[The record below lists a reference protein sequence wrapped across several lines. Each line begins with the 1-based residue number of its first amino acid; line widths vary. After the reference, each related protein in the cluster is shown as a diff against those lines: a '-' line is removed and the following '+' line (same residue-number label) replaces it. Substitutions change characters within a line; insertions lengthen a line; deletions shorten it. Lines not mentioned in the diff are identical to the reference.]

1 MSQYQGDAIIRTTT
15 PLSDAGESTCEGGGN
30 NNSSSTED
38 TLQQQQQQMNNNG
51 GGTTSQSSNINVN
64 NNNHMT
70 KAAHDAIFGRPGSTV
85 SHRTTPPISNVALS
99 STQHLL
105 TTQDVNNG
113 DELDRTWPTAR
124 SSQIR
129 DAINSQQQHNAQGN
143 GRSPRLIPHLP
154 PSNNV
159 PPTHI
164 GGSLAQQQQP
174 VAPPTALSIMRRRR
188 SNSNE
193 LSNSLSKSKSREKM
207 NLSRSRDRL
216 SLSTSSGRNREA
228 EKKNETFT
236 LDGSGSGGKP
246 PKSSTTAAATSQ
258 EQQQQRLQTLQNQQ
272 QQIYDSMMAAAAA
285 NQQQTAMRYNASLH
299 STIGGYPMG
308 TPTQLTHPSVT
319 MELIAR
325 DRARW
330 EADYY
335 NNHNQM
341 DYEYNMDYGRSHQG
355 RGDSMSTPGG
365 RVMQPQTPQGS
376 YQPVRNQ
383 QRGTSSSMPYVGI
396 GSTSSPQRGRV
407 LQERDYK
414 NGRVW
419 QEDDHTTRTFS
430 STSRSPKPE
439 RRQSGKTSNRE
450 RDEQE
455 DQVETDVESPKLPPV
470 PKLREDSEAALPSQY
485 SQQGT
490 LPQGLLQ
497 GHRGVPQGR
506 GGDVPMNDYSQYHPS
521 AGMIPPS
528 YYQANLPST
537 PVRNRERQISD
548 ISSVAGS
555 VGGPVPVVYPDG
567 TYGLIYPPTPGGST
581 VGYELAQNPGL
592 YQYDPRQMQQQG
604 VMPWMNP
611 HLYPIPT
618 QASNRVANE
627 EISHAKEG
635 EAVSNAAAASSN
647 DHAPS
652 SNPRASLRSSRRR
665 SNPSRSVSFSNLEIR
680 TYETIL
686 GDNPSCSAGPS
697 LSIGWRYDPNHDS
710 ISIDDYEAH
719 QARINGLPPG
729 STYACRP
736 EELVLH
742 RSEREDI
749 LLSSGYTRQDFV
761 ESIRSMKKIKSKR
774 RQTVNNLPVM
784 YFEERVESA
793 KRTLRRF
800 FKRTQRTRHI
810 YEDWKEKSVQGR

>member
-1 MSQYQGDAIIRTTT
+1 
-15 PLSDAGESTCEGGGN
+15 
-30 NNSSSTED
+30 
-38 TLQQQQQQMNNNG
+38 
-51 GGTTSQSSNINVN
+51 
-64 NNNHMT
+64 
-70 KAAHDAIFGRPGSTV
+70 
-85 SHRTTPPISNVALS
+85 
-99 STQHLL
+99 
-105 TTQDVNNG
+105 
-113 DELDRTWPTAR
+113 
-124 SSQIR
+124 
-129 DAINSQQQHNAQGN
+129 
-143 GRSPRLIPHLP
+143 
-154 PSNNV
+154 
-159 PPTHI
+159 
-164 GGSLAQQQQP
+164 
-174 VAPPTALSIMRRRR
+174 
-188 SNSNE
+188 
-193 LSNSLSKSKSREKM
+193 
-207 NLSRSRDRL
+207 
-216 SLSTSSGRNREA
+216 
-228 EKKNETFT
+228 
-236 LDGSGSGGKP
+236 
-246 PKSSTTAAATSQ
+246 
-258 EQQQQRLQTLQNQQ
+258 
-272 QQIYDSMMAAAAA
+272 
-285 NQQQTAMRYNASLH
+285 
-299 STIGGYPMG
+299 
-308 TPTQLTHPSVT
+308 
-319 MELIAR
+319 
-325 DRARW
+325 
-330 EADYY
+330 
-335 NNHNQM
+335 
-341 DYEYNMDYGRSHQG
+341 
-355 RGDSMSTPGG
+355 
-365 RVMQPQTPQGS
+365 
-376 YQPVRNQ
+376 
-383 QRGTSSSMPYVGI
+383 
-396 GSTSSPQRGRV
+396 

-430 STSRSPKPE
+430 SASRSPKPE
-439 RRQSGKTSNRE
+439 RKQSGKTSNRE
-450 RDEQE
+450 KGEQE
-455 DQVETDVESPKLPPV
+455 EQIENDVESLKLPPV
-470 PKLREDSEAALPSQY
+470 PKLREDSDALPPQY

-506 GGDVPMNDYSQYHPS
+506 GGDVPVNEYSQYHPS
-521 AGMIPPS
+521 AGMIPSS

-592 YQYDPRQMQQQG
+592 YQYDPRQLQQQG

-627 EISHAKEG
+627 DISRVKES
-635 EAVSNAAAASSN
+635 ETVSNDAAAPSN
-647 DHAPS
+647 DHAPVS
-652 SNPRASLRSSRRR
+652 SNARTSLRSSRPR

-686 GDNPSCSAGPS
+686 GDNPSCSGGPS

-710 ISIDDYEAH
+710 LSIDDYEAH

-742 RSEREDI
+742 RSEREEI

-793 KRTLRRF
+793 NRTLRRF

>member
-1 MSQYQGDAIIRTTT
+1 
-15 PLSDAGESTCEGGGN
+15 
-30 NNSSSTED
+30 
-38 TLQQQQQQMNNNG
+38 
-51 GGTTSQSSNINVN
+51 
-64 NNNHMT
+64 
-70 KAAHDAIFGRPGSTV
+70 
-85 SHRTTPPISNVALS
+85 
-99 STQHLL
+99 
-105 TTQDVNNG
+105 
-113 DELDRTWPTAR
+113 
-124 SSQIR
+124 
-129 DAINSQQQHNAQGN
+129 
-143 GRSPRLIPHLP
+143 LP
-154 PSNNV
+154 PSNNNI

-164 GGSLAQQQQP
+164 GGSLAQQHQS

-216 SLSTSSGRNREA
+216 SLSTSSGRNREV

-236 LDGSGSGGKP
+236 LDGGSGKP
-246 PKSSTTAAATSQ
+246 PKSSTTAATTSHEQ
-258 EQQQQRLQTLQNQQ
+258 QQQQRLHTLQNQQ

-335 NNHNQM
+335 NNNNQGGTAAM
-341 DYEYNMDYGRSHQG
+341 EYEYNMDYGRSHHQG
-355 RGDSMSTPGG
+355 SVVQS
-365 RVMQPQTPQGS
+365 QQQGS

-396 GSTSSPQRGRV
+396 GSSSPQRGRV

-439 RRQSGKTSNRE
+439 RKQSGKTSNRE
-450 RDEQE
+450 EKDERE
-455 DQVETDVESPKLPPV
+455 EQVENDVESPKLPPV
-470 PKLREDSEAALPSQY
+470 PKLREDSDALPPQY

-506 GGDVPMNDYSQYHPS
+506 GGDVPVNEYSQYHPS
-521 AGMIPPS
+521 AGMIPSS
-528 YYQANLPST
+528 YYQATNLPST
-537 PVRNRERQISD
+537 PVRNRERQMSD

-592 YQYDPRQMQQQG
+592 YQYDPRQMQQG
-604 VMPWMNP
+604 IMPWMNP

-618 QASNRVANE
+618 QSSNRVANE
-627 EISHAKEG
+627 DISRAKGDET
-635 EAVSNAAAASSN
+635 ASN
-647 DHAPS
+647 DAAPSNEQAPVS
-652 SNPRASLRSSRRR
+652 SNPRVSLRASRPR

-686 GDNPSCSAGPS
+686 GDNPSCSGGPS

-742 RSEREDI
+742 RSEREEI

-793 KRTLRRF
+793 NRTLRRF

>member
-38 TLQQQQQQMNNNG
+38 TLQQQQQQMNNNV
-51 GGTTSQSSNINVN
+51 GGTSSQSSNINVN
-64 NNNHMT
+64 NNMT
-70 KAAHDAIFGRPGSTV
+70 KAAHDAIFGRPGSTA
-85 SHRTTPPISNVALS
+85 SLRTTPPISYVALS
-99 STQHLL
+99 SHSQHLL

-129 DAINSQQQHNAQGN
+129 DAINSQQQHGNTQGGN

-154 PSNNV
+154 PSNV

-164 GGSLAQQQQP
+164 GGSLAQQQQQL

-193 LSNSLSKSKSREKM
+193 LSNSLSRSKSREKM

-216 SLSTSSGRNREA
+216 SLSTSSGRNREV

-236 LDGSGSGGKP
+236 LDGGGGGKP
-246 PKSSTTAAATSQ
+246 PKSSTAAATASQ
-258 EQQQQRLQTLQNQQ
+258 EQQQQRLHSLQNQQ

-335 NNHNQM
+335 NNHNQGGTTAM
-341 DYEYNMDYGRSHQG
+341 DYEYNMDYGRSHHQG
-355 RGDSMSTPGG
+355 S
-365 RVMQPQTPQGS
+365 VMQSQQQGS

-383 QRGTSSSMPYVGI
+383 QRRKSSSMPYVGGI
-396 GSTSSPQRGRV
+396 GSSSPQRGRV

-439 RRQSGKTSNRE
+439 RKQSGKTSNRE
-450 RDEQE
+450 KDEQE
-455 DQVETDVESPKLPPV
+455 EQVENDVESPKLPPV
-470 PKLREDSEAALPSQY
+470 PKLREDSDALHPQY

-497 GHRGVPQGR
+497 GHKGVPQGR
-506 GGDVPMNDYSQYHPS
+506 GGDLSMNEYSQYHPS
-521 AGMIPPS
+521 AGMIPSS

-537 PVRNRERQISD
+537 PVRNRERQMSD

-581 VGYELAQNPGL
+581 VGYDLAQNPGL
-592 YQYDPRQMQQQG
+592 YQYDPRQMQQG
-604 VMPWMNP
+604 MPWMNP

-627 EISHAKEG
+627 EISRSKEG
-635 EAVSNAAAASSN
+635 EVVSNDAIASSN
-647 DHAPS
+647 DHTPPNA
-652 SNPRASLRSSRRR
+652 RASLRSSRPR

-742 RSEREDI
+742 RSEREEI

>member
-38 TLQQQQQQMNNNG
+38 TLQQQQQQQQMNNNG
-51 GGTTSQSSNINVN
+51 GGTSAQSSNININ
-64 NNNHMT
+64 NNNMT
-70 KAAHDAIFGRPGSTV
+70 KAAHDAIFGRPGSTA
-85 SHRTTPPISNVALS
+85 SLRTTPPISNVALS
-99 STQHLL
+99 SHSQHLL
-105 TTQDVNNG
+105 TTQEDVNNG

-129 DAINSQQQHNAQGN
+129 DAINSQQQHHGNIQGGN

-154 PSNNV
+154 PSSNI

-164 GGSLAQQQQP
+164 GGSLAQQQQQP

-216 SLSTSSGRNREA
+216 SLSTSSGRNREV

-236 LDGSGSGGKP
+236 LDGGSGGKP
-246 PKSSTTAAATSQ
+246 PKSSTTAAASQ

-335 NNHNQM
+335 NNHNQGGTTAM
-341 DYEYNMDYGRSHQG
+341 DYEYNMDYGRSRHQG
-355 RGDSMSTPGG
+355 N
-365 RVMQPQTPQGS
+365 VMQSQQQGS
-376 YQPVRNQ
+376 YQPARNQ
-383 QRGTSSSMPYVGI
+383 QRGTTSSSMPYVGI
-396 GSTSSPQRGRV
+396 SSTSPQRGRV

-439 RRQSGKTSNRE
+439 RKQSGKTSNRE
-450 RDEQE
+450 KDEQE
-455 DQVETDVESPKLPPV
+455 EQVENDVESPKLPPV
-470 PKLREDSEAALPSQY
+470 PKLREDSDALHPQY
-485 SQQGT
+485 SQQV
-490 LPQGLLQ
+490 PQGLLQ
-497 GHRGVPQGR
+497 GHRGVSQGKGR
-506 GGDVPMNDYSQYHPS
+506 DSSMNEYSQYHPS
-521 AGMIPPS
+521 AGMIPSS

-537 PVRNRERQISD
+537 PVRNRERQMSD

-592 YQYDPRQMQQQG
+592 YQYDPRQLQQQG
-604 VMPWMNP
+604 MPWMNP
-611 HLYPIPT
+611 RMYPIP
-618 QASNRVANE
+618 QASNQVVNE
-627 EISHAKEG
+627 EMSRAKGDEG
-635 EAVSNAAAASSN
+635 ASNDAVASSN
-647 DHAPS
+647 DHTPPIS
-652 SNPRASLRSSRRR
+652 SNARAASLRASRPR

-686 GDNPSCSAGPS
+686 GDNPSCSGGPS

-742 RSEREDI
+742 RSEREEI

-793 KRTLRRF
+793 NRTLRRF

>member
-1 MSQYQGDAIIRTTT
+1 
-15 PLSDAGESTCEGGGN
+15 
-30 NNSSSTED
+30 
-38 TLQQQQQQMNNNG
+38 
-51 GGTTSQSSNINVN
+51 
-64 NNNHMT
+64 
-70 KAAHDAIFGRPGSTV
+70 
-85 SHRTTPPISNVALS
+85 
-99 STQHLL
+99 
-105 TTQDVNNG
+105 
-113 DELDRTWPTAR
+113 
-124 SSQIR
+124 
-129 DAINSQQQHNAQGN
+129 
-143 GRSPRLIPHLP
+143 
-154 PSNNV
+154 
-159 PPTHI
+159 
-164 GGSLAQQQQP
+164 
-174 VAPPTALSIMRRRR
+174 
-188 SNSNE
+188 
-193 LSNSLSKSKSREKM
+193 
-207 NLSRSRDRL
+207 
-216 SLSTSSGRNREA
+216 
-228 EKKNETFT
+228 
-236 LDGSGSGGKP
+236 
-246 PKSSTTAAATSQ
+246 
-258 EQQQQRLQTLQNQQ
+258 
-272 QQIYDSMMAAAAA
+272 
-285 NQQQTAMRYNASLH
+285 
-299 STIGGYPMG
+299 
-308 TPTQLTHPSVT
+308 
-319 MELIAR
+319 
-325 DRARW
+325 
-330 EADYY
+330 
-335 NNHNQM
+335 M
-341 DYEYNMDYGRSHQG
+341 DYEYNMDYGRSGMSTQGG
-355 RGDSMSTPGG
+355 RG
-365 RVMQPQTPQGS
+365 VNQPQQQGS
-376 YQPVRNQ
+376 YQHVRNQ
-383 QRGTSSSMPYVGI
+383 RGLVSGI
-396 GSTSSPQRGRV
+396 GSTPQRGRV

-455 DQVETDVESPKLPPV
+455 EQVEADVESPKLPSV
-470 PKLREDSEAALPSQY
+470 PKLREDSDDLHPQY

-497 GHRGVPQGR
+497 GHQGVPQGR
-506 GGDVPMNDYSQYHPS
+506 GGDVPMNDYSQYHPP

-528 YYQANLPST
+528 YYHQANLPPPST

-581 VGYELAQNPGL
+581 VGYELAQNPGI
-592 YQYDPRQMQQQG
+592 YQYDPRQLQLQG
-604 VMPWMNP
+604 MPWMNP
-611 HLYPIPT
+611 HMYTPT
-618 QASNRVANE
+618 QSSNRVVNE
-627 EISHAKEG
+627 EISRAKGSERASND
-635 EAVSNAAAASSN
+635 AVAPSIEQAPVSSNA
-647 DHAPS
+647 
-652 SNPRASLRSSRRR
+652 RVSLRSSRPR

-686 GDNPSCSAGPS
+686 GDNPSCSGGPS

-742 RSEREDI
+742 RSEREEI
-749 LLSSGYTRQDFV
+749 LLNSGYTRQDFV

-810 YEDWKEKSVQGR
+810 YQDWKEKSVQGR

>member
-30 NNSSSTED
+30 NSTED
-38 TLQQQQQQMNNNG
+38 TLQQQQQQQMNNNG
-51 GGTTSQSSNINVN
+51 GGTSSQSSNINVN
-64 NNNHMT
+64 NNMT
-70 KAAHDAIFGRPGSTV
+70 KAAHDAIFGRPGSTA
-85 SHRTTPPISNVALS
+85 SLRTTPPISNVALS
-99 STQHLL
+99 SHSQHLL

-129 DAINSQQQHNAQGN
+129 DAINSQQQHHGNTQGGN

-154 PSNNV
+154 PTNNI

-216 SLSTSSGRNREA
+216 SLSTSSGRNREV

-236 LDGSGSGGKP
+236 LDGGSGGKS
-246 PKSSTTAAATSQ
+246 PKSSTTAAAASQ
-258 EQQQQRLQTLQNQQ
+258 EQQQQQQQRLHTLQNQQ

-335 NNHNQM
+335 NNNNQGGTAAKE
-341 DYEYNMDYGRSHQG
+341 YEYNMDYGRSHHQG
-355 RGDSMSTPGG
+355 SVVQS
-365 RVMQPQTPQGS
+365 QQQGS

-396 GSTSSPQRGRV
+396 GSSSPQRGRV

-455 DQVETDVESPKLPPV
+455 EQVENDVESPKLPPV
-470 PKLREDSEAALPSQY
+470 PKLREDSEAALPPQY
-485 SQQGT
+485 SQRGT
-490 LPQGLLQ
+490 LPRGLLQ
-497 GHRGVPQGR
+497 GHQGVPQGR
-506 GGDVPMNDYSQYHPS
+506 ERDLSMNEYSQYHPS
-521 AGMIPPS
+521 IPSS

-604 VMPWMNP
+604 MPWMNP

-618 QASNRVANE
+618 QSSNRVVNE
-627 EISHAKEG
+627 EMSRAKGDEG
-635 EAVSNAAAASSN
+635 AYNDAVASSN
-647 DHAPS
+647 DHAPVS
-652 SNPRASLRSSRRR
+652 SNARTSRPR

-686 GDNPSCSAGPS
+686 GDNPSCSGGPS

-742 RSEREDI
+742 RSEREEI

-810 YEDWKEKSVQGR
+810 YEDWKERSVHGR